1 MAKEEVIGSPRR
13 NLVFETSGVIR
24 VKVGDKYYKLNYDK
38 ETTNEED
45 EESIE
50 SKIIIV
56 DDILLYETGQYEY
69 PGDRKI
75 IFALNGGIYY
85 TLDNGYFSFNE
96 SQDSDILLERDTIFD
111 NTVIFNGNP
120 PFKLNSSEVI
130 NNLNAQFINGHG

>member
-1 MAKEEVIGSPRR
+1 MAKEEIIGSPRR

-38 ETTNEED
+38 ETTDDED

-75 IFALNGGIYY
+75 IEDLKGIK
-85 TLDNGYFSFNE
+85 TPVIIV
-96 SQDSDILLERDTIFD
+96 ILVL
-111 NTVIFNGNP
+111 VILKIQMLLLKG
-120 PFKLNSSEVI
+120 I
-130 NNLNAQFINGHG
+130 